1 MLTLFLWVFS
11 LHTGYWSPRCRNLRI
26 KNEDSNG
33 RWGFSQVPTKT
44 LKGQLWDF
52 GKSLYFYESH
62 WILSIQVL
70 RTGDNSWLPTVFFL
84 SHTSKPSSCES
95 RATDLKGGLAIIKQH
110 IKNEE
115 TEDHK
120 VWLRAKL
127 IKLVFSNT
135 RNDGFDLRRKIV

>member
-11 LHTGYWSPRCRNLRI
+11 LHTGYWSPRYRNLRI

-33 RWGFSQVPTKT
+33 RWGFSQILNKM

-52 GKSLYFYESH
+52 GKSLNFYKPH
-62 WILSIQVL
+62 QMLSIQVL
-70 RTGDNSWLPTVFFL
+70 RTGDNSWLSTVFFL

-95 RATDLKGGLAIIKQH
+95 RAWDHKGGLAIIKQH
-110 IKNEE
+110 IKNKE
-115 TEDHK
+115 TEDYK
-120 VWLRAKL
+120 VWPHVKL